1 MSAEIA
7 GEDIGQRIKA
17 FRMGKGMSPEEL
29 AERIGVSRAAIYRYE
44 GGHPPK
50 LDTLGKIADGLNV
63 TLPNLLGV
71 GVEYIGSAVSFFE
84 RMRQLEE
91 QADQISMLFDPVS
104 YLLTTDRFDEI
115 LPTILTES
123 IPEDASD
130 RTAALRDVDAVMKI
144 LKQRKKSFRERTP
157 NTVSLVCAA
166 ELSQFLRTGFVGT
179 FEPSRADLEFR
190 REIARNEIKN
200 IVRLLRDQPIGT
212 QVGVIVDSMPGATF
226 QLFKQGTETRVV
238 VSPFRLGTFAN
249 IRLGVATVSAAPE
262 AIELYTEM
270 TNRLWRRSLKGEEG
284 ADYIEREILG
294 CSL

>member
-1 MSAEIA
+1 MTAEIEA
-7 GEDIGQRIKA
+7 GDIGQRIKA
-17 FRMGKGMSPEEL
+17 FRMGKSMTPEEL
-29 AERIGVSRAAIYRYE
+29 AARIGVSRAAIYRYE

-50 LDTLGKIADGLNV
+50 LDTLGKIAEGLGV
-63 TLPNLLGV
+63 SLPNLLGV

-91 QADQISMLFDPVS
+91 NADHISMLFDPVS
-104 YLLTTDRFDEI
+104 YLLTTGSFDEL
-115 LPTILTES
+115 LPTVLAES
-123 IPEDASD
+123 IPDDASD
-130 RTAALRDVDAVMKI
+130 RAAALRDIDTLLKI
-144 LKQRKKSFRERTP
+144 LSQRKKNFRERMP

-166 ELSQFLRTGFVGT
+166 ELAQFMRTGFVGT
-179 FEPSRADLEFR
+179 FEPSRADQEFR
-190 REIARNEIKN
+190 RDVARREIENIARI
-200 IVRLLRDQPIGT
+200 LRDQPIGT

-226 QLFKQGTETRVV
+226 QLFKQGTQTRVV

-284 ADYIEREILG
+284 ADYIEQQILG
-294 CSL
+294 ASL